1 MSKEFETVEQLFS
14 HKHTLLG
21 GMLYERVKYR
31 VKYKQGEYIQYS
43 YILTAKV

>member
-21 GMLYERVKYR
+21 GMLYERVKY
-31 VKYKQGEYIQYS
+31 KQGEYIQYS